1 MRWEKKK
8 PQQWEKGSNVKRKW
22 REGRDNMRRVCV
34 QAVMS
39 ELVLEMKRVS
49 LGDQT
54 HRDATEALQLELTE
68 TRQRLVT
75 AHYPQKLNFHL
86 PTSEEEDASK
96 HRSGKII
103 WVDPK

>member
-1 MRWEKKK
+1 
-8 PQQWEKGSNVKRKW
+8 
-22 REGRDNMRRVCV
+22 
-34 QAVMS
+34 MS
-39 ELVLEMKRVS
+39 LRAGCDVRACEKRVS

-54 HRDATEALQLELTE
+54 QRDATEVSELQLELTE

-86 PTSEEEDASK
+86 PTSCEEDASK